1 MKKHHLIACPIFA
14 KELAAVLPELAAE
27 PMVQFMDYRVHNSA
41 KAMAEELARCIATAG
56 AEGAAI
62 SLLVGQECQA
72 QLPLSQIAESC
83 GGTLPAGHNCLEI
96 ILGRKKARVLA
107 DKRTTI
113 MTPAWIDMINN
124 SISDGFWTVEDV
136 RINLGHYDRILLL
149 DSGLV
154 PLPDEMLM
162 EFFDLTQVPIEIMPV
177 SLDHF
182 KKVVSRLL
190 AAP

>member
-14 KELAAVLPELAAE
+14 KELAAVLPEIAAE
-27 PMVQFMDYRVHNSA
+27 PTVQMMDYRVHNSA
-41 KAMAEELARCIATAG
+41 KIMEQELARCIETAE

-72 QLPLSQIAESC
+72 QHPLRQIAESC
-83 GGTLPAGHNCLEI
+83 GALLPVGHNCLEI
-96 ILGRKKARVLA
+96 ILSREKARALA

-124 SISDGFWTVEDV
+124 SISDGFWTVEDA
-136 RINLGHYDRILLL
+136 RINLGHYDRIILL

-154 PLPDEMLM
+154 VLDDEMIM
-162 EFFDLTQVPIEIMPV
+162 EFFELTQVPIEIMPV

-182 KKVVSRLL
+182 KKVVCKLL
-190 AAP
+190 ADP